1 MLGVLAQLGAGGT
14 IRVLAL
20 ILVLV
25 ALAIASVAIG
35 NRYGSL
41 WGGLVGI
48 VVCPLVFVQIIRRMP
63 TKSSRGK

>member
-1 MLGVLAQLGAGGT
+1 MFGVLAQLASGGT
-14 IRVLAL
+14 IRVVAL

-41 WGGLVGI
+41 WGGLAGI
-48 VVCPLVFVQIIRRMP
+48 FVCPLVFVQIIRRMP
-63 TKSSRGK
+63 TKNSRGK